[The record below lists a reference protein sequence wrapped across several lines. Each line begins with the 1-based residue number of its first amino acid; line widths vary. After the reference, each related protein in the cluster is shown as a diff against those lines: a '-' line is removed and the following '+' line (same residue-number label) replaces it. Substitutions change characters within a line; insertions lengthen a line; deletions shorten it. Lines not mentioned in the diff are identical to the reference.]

1 MKNKILI
8 VLFEMYRNLDFCLFR
23 ASFGNPKGFGP
34 FSASSPK
41 SVVPSTWRSVQKKD
55 VRIKNQAK
63 INLLC
68 QFIEEGKFYPLPEN
82 LDEIWIFPHI

>member
-1 MKNKILI
+1 
-8 VLFEMYRNLDFCLFR
+8 LFEMYNNLDFCLFR

-55 VRIKNQAK
+55 VRIKNQVK
-63 INLLC
+63 INLLAILSVYC
-68 QFIEEGKFYPLPEN
+68 RRK
-82 LDEIWIFPHI
+82 IFPLI